1 MKHGQKGKVHYC
13 PGLFAEDDEVGAA
26 RAVDALARKLRGS
39 EAHGGY
45 TGGKQ
50 VGKGKLHRLNFPTP
64 HEEAAAAGKFNRRS
78 EFVGVTWSKRN
89 KHWEATIAHGGKSLH
104 LGLFPEEDEEAAA
117 RCYDEAARKLRGKIA
132 HRTVGSGRLHRLNF
146 PTAAETRA
154 AVAVAAPTGTKRQE
168 TTGSKLAQTQQVQQM
183 QRTQQMILHRQDILD
198 LAAPT
203 VGRRLE

>member
-13 PGLFAEDDEVGAA
+13 PELFAEDDEVGAA

-45 TGGKQ
+45 TGGKE

-117 RCYDEAARKLRGKIA
+117 VVEAGPPLI
-132 HRTVGSGRLHRLNF
+132 
-146 PTAAETRA
+146 
-154 AVAVAAPTGTKRQE
+154 VAAASELHPRRRLALGAPSPSPSSPTHPPAPPLVP
-168 TTGSKLAQTQQVQQM
+168 LAEGACGRSHTLSLEEAWYQYL
-183 QRTQQMILHRQDILD
+183 RALD
-198 LAAPT
+198 L
-203 VGRRLE
+203 E

>member
-45 TGGKQ
+45 TGGKP
-50 VGKGKLHRLNFPTP
+50 HRLNFPTP
-64 HEEAAAAGKFNRRS
+64 LEEAAAAGKFNRRS
-78 EFVGVTWSKRN
+78 EFVGVTWSKRDR
-89 KHWEATIAHGGKSLH
+89 HWDATITHGGKSMY
-104 LGLFPEEDEEAAA
+104 LGFFPEEEEEAAA
-117 RCYDEAARKLRGKIA
+117 RCYDASARKLRGKNA
-132 HRTVGSGRLHRLNF
+132 HRTVGSGMLNRLNF

-154 AVAVAAPTGTKRQE
+154 AAAAAAPTGTKHQE
-168 TTGSKLAQTQQVQQM
+168 TTGSKLAQTQQ
-183 QRTQQMILHRQDILD
+183 MILQRQDILD